1 MMLFPIY
8 NQREKEMMKENRSK
22 LLEIQ
27 RKDIFLDRI
36 QSTGQDRPL
45 FQYKAATACVQS
57 KIAAEEECLP
67 RICYRNITQN
77 WTPQTSLYIRNKMSI
92 PISPYVIQSHMLQYW
107 LYSIYLSPKSFIKGF
122 IPHVRSVMWLQSGP
136 HWHNSHY
143 LEIEYNEPNR
153 AELQ

>member
-45 FQYKAATACVQS
+45 FQYKIATACVQY
-57 KIAAEEECLP
+57 KTAAAEECLP
-67 RICYRNITQN
+67 RIYIYYQNITQH
-77 WTPQTSLYIRNKMSI
+77 WTSSTVHKKNKLSIRNS
-92 PISPYVIQSHMLQYW
+92 
-107 LYSIYLSPKSFIKGF
+107 
-122 IPHVRSVMWLQSGP
+122 
-136 HWHNSHY
+136 NSHATI
-143 LEIEYNEPNR
+143 LIK
-153 AELQ
+153 